1 MSKWSFR
8 IHGLQ
13 IHIFFGNTVLI
24 KAFLDGMIVMLI
36 NLKLFKLSMKKHHCM
51 KVAYYVINSIP
62 PQVETARNNI
72 SEITN

>member
-1 MSKWSFR
+1 
-8 IHGLQ
+8 
-13 IHIFFGNTVLI
+13 
-24 KAFLDGMIVMLI
+24 MLI